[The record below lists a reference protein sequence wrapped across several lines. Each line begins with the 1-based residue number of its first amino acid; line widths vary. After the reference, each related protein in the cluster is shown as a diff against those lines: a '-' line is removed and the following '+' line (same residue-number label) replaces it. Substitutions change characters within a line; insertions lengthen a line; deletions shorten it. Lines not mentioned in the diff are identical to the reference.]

1 MRLERFEFPG
11 STQWALVCG
20 QRPSSP
26 VLLLVQA
33 GPGIPMIHEARAHG
47 HALGLEEHFRVVYWD
62 QRGTGKSFD
71 RHAPGAVTVADLVA
85 DVGTMIR
92 GLSERLG
99 VAKID
104 VVGFSLGASLA
115 LLAAAADPAHFR
127 SLVCVGP
134 DVNLLE
140 SERFAYSFAIEE
152 ARRHGHKRA
161 LRALRSIGAP
171 PHDDTKRFMT
181 RVRWVANFR
190 GIHRGKGFA
199 ALVRTNLGRLWA
211 SPHYSFRERIGAL
224 RGMSVTQERV
234 LPSLRGF
241 DLLSQDLRM
250 QVPVAFFQ
258 GRHDVA
264 APPHLTTALA
274 ERLGATLTWFDE
286 SAHMPHEEEPR
297 LFREQLLRFIRPEAP
312 TARLSP
318 CIS

>member
-1 MRLERFEFPG
+1 
-11 STQWALVCG
+11 
-20 QRPSSP
+20 
-26 VLLLVQA
+26 
-33 GPGIPMIHEARAHG
+33 MIHEAQAHEQ
-47 HALGLEEHFRVVYWD
+47 ALGLEEHFRVVYWD

-71 RHAPGAVTVADLVA
+71 RRARGAVTVADLVA
-85 DVGTMIR
+85 DVTAMTR

-152 ARRHGHKRA
+152 ARRRGHKRA
-161 LRALRSIGAP
+161 LHALRAIGEP
-171 PHDDTKRFMT
+171 PHEDPKRFMT

-190 GIHRGKGFA
+190 GIHRGKRFVG
-199 ALVRTNLGRLWA
+199 LVRTNLSRLWA
-211 SPHYSFRERIGAL
+211 SPHYSLGEKINAI
-224 RGMSVTQERV
+224 RGMSVTQMRV

-241 DLLSQDLRM
+241 DLLSQDLRI
-250 QVPVAFFQ
+250 QVPLAFFQ

-264 APPHLTTALA
+264 APPHLTAALA
-274 ERLGATLTWFDE
+274 ERLGATITWFDE
-286 SAHMPHEEEPR
+286 SAHMPHEEEPH
-297 LFREQLLRFIRPEAP
+297 LFRAELLRFIR
-312 TARLSP
+312 TRS
-318 CIS
+318 